1 MRRSDRLYEPIG
13 NPINPITKMPIYG
26 DPVTSLVGKAVASPI
41 FKAVAPLAGSLVGG
55 LMGGADSAPQ
65 QQQAPGFT
73 PYGITTGFGTSTFD
87 NDNKTASYT
96 LSDEMKTFRD
106 QYYGAARSSMP
117 TAEQLDFA
125 NQVRTYG
132 QGVYNQ
138 ASGMDT
144 QQMTQDY
151 FNRQQ
156 QMLQPSRMEQSSQLA
171 DQIFGTGRTGLGVGM
186 GQGYVNPQQFALA
199 QAREQQN
206 AQLLLG
212 AEDRARG
219 IQQGELSR
227 GLNTYGL
234 GTQMATDPYNTAN
247 TLFGYGAGI
256 ENLGKD
262 ALTIGSNIG
271 SLSGQL
277 GNQASNYNNTA
288 NQQGYLNNLSRA
300 NSFGNM
306 AGQAVGGFGKL
317 FSNPQNVGI
326 YDPRFDNYDPVNQ
339 GR

>member
-26 DPVTSLVGKAVASPI
+26 DPVSAIA
-41 FKAVAPLAGSLVGG
+41 AVAPSVIGG
-55 LMGGADSAPQ
+55 LMAPDAPE

-87 NDNKTASYT
+87 NANKTAGYT
-96 LSDEMKTFRD
+96 LTPQMQAFRD
-106 QYYGAARSSMP
+106 QYYGAATAAMP
-117 TAEQLDFA
+117 SGQQTAFA
-125 NQVRTYG
+125 NQVRDYG
-132 QGVYNQ
+132 QGVYNN
-138 ASGMDT
+138 ASGMNT

-151 FNRQQ
+151 FNQQQ
-156 QMLQPSRMEQSSQLA
+156 QMLQPSRMEESSQLA
-171 DQIFGTGRTGLGVGM
+171 DRMFGTGRTGLGVGM
-186 GQGYVNPQQFALA
+186 GQGYVNPQQYALA

-206 AQLLLG
+206 AQLLFG

-219 IQQGELSR
+219 IRDSELSR

-247 TLFGYGAGI
+247 TLFGFGAGI

-277 GNQASNYNNTA
+277 GNQAANVNNA
-288 NQQGYLNNLSRA
+288 NNQQDYLNNLNRA

-306 AGQAVGGFGKL
+306 AGQAIGGFGKL
-317 FSNPQNVGI
+317 LNRNPQNVGI
-326 YDPRFDNYDPVNQ
+326 FNPNVDIYDPVNQ
-339 GR
+339 GRY